1 MGDALDRDDILA
13 ALRDLIDEL
22 HAAGEVAGIRLVG
35 GAALA
40 IRYFDR
46 RTTGDLDSLHIEPG
60 SDEAV
65 LAAASRVGDRRGWS
79 TGWFNFA
86 VEQADSVPVLGRRAV
101 EWETIYDRDGV
112 VIQVASKEAL
122 LAMKLR
128 ANRPGRDVNDIRH
141 LLALCNITTLG
152 QAEEHYEDYY
162 PGDALTDRAIGMV
175 QRIIDGG
182 LPTDVPSPGAIDL
195 STTPRRH

>member
-1 MGDALDRDDILA
+1 MADALNRDDILSG
-13 ALRDLIDEL
+13 LRDLTTEL

-46 RTTGDLDSLHIEPG
+46 RTTGDLDSLHIQPG
-60 SDEAV
+60 SDDAV
-65 LAAASRVGDRRGWS
+65 LAAASRVGDRRGWGD
-79 TGWFNFA
+79 GWFNFA
-86 VEQADSVPVLGRRAV
+86 VEHADSLPTFGRRAV

-128 ANRPGRDVNDIRH
+128 ANRPGRDVNDIRQ
-141 LLALCNITTLG
+141 LLALCSVTTLEE
-152 QAEEHYEDYY
+152 AEEHYEDFY
-162 PGDALTDRAIGMV
+162 PGDGLSDRAIGMV
-175 QRIIDGG
+175 ERILDGG
-182 LPTDVPSPGAIDL
+182 LPTEVPSPGPIDL
-195 STTPRRH
+195 

>member
-1 MGDALDRDDILA
+1 MADALNRDDILSG
-13 ALRDLIDEL
+13 LRDLTTER

-46 RTTGDLDSLHIEPG
+46 RTTGDLDSLHIQPG
-60 SDEAV
+60 SDDAV
-65 LAAASRVGDRRGWS
+65 LAAASRVGDRRGWGD
-79 TGWFNFA
+79 GWFNFA
-86 VEQADSVPVLGRRAV
+86 VEQADSLPTFGRRAV

-128 ANRPGRDVNDIRH
+128 
-141 LLALCNITTLG
+141 
-152 QAEEHYEDYY
+152 
-162 PGDALTDRAIGMV
+162 
-175 QRIIDGG
+175 
-182 LPTDVPSPGAIDL
+182 
-195 STTPRRH
+195 